1 MPKIFINFR
10 NGDGE
15 WAAEAL
21 RVVLEQRFGKDQVF
35 LSHESIPI
43 GAQWPDALLENAR
56 TCDAFLALIG
66 PKWLTIK
73 GADGRPRIFAER
85 DWVRREI
92 AAALAAARAVTPILL
107 GDTPRLD
114 PASDLPD
121 DIRDLARKQGPR
133 LDVRQFDDNYAG
145 LERKLME
152 IVPDLKPR
160 LSRAGIQINSDFE
173 AQEMDNSHVVIAQVP
188 EGTDGLEITSKGRAR
203 RMKDNASYS
212 VLKVEERDRGKED
225 RG

>member
-73 GADGRPRIFAER
+73 NADGRPRIFVEH

-188 EGTDGLEITSKGRAR
+188 EGTDGLKITSKGRAR
-203 RMKDNASYS
+203 RMKDNSSYS